1 MMIMKTIEREYIV
14 DKTKIGF
21 LRFIFEAHEGVA
33 VITTIDAKKGH
44 IKLIIAP
51 DRQNTANLI
60 IEDLKKDCDI
70 NEIPG

>member
-1 MMIMKTIEREYIV
+1 MIKMKTIQNEYIV

-21 LRFIFEAHEGVA
+21 MRFIFEAHEGVA

-51 DRQNTANLI
+51 GRLDTANLI
-60 IEDLKKDCDI
+60 IEDLKKDIRI
-70 NEIPG
+70 NEI

>member
-1 MMIMKTIEREYIV
+1 MMKTIVNEYIV

-21 LRFIFEAHEGVA
+21 IRFIFEAHEGVG

-51 DRQNTANLI
+51 DRLSTANLI
-60 IEDLKKDCDI
+60 IDDLKKGFQF
-70 NEIPG
+70 NEIHG

>member
-1 MMIMKTIEREYIV
+1 MMKMKTIQNEYIV

-21 LRFIFEAHEGVA
+21 MRFIFEAHEGVA

-51 DRQNTANLI
+51 DRMETANLI
-60 IEDLKKDCDI
+60 IKDLKKDIQI
-70 NEIPG
+70 NEI

>member
-1 MMIMKTIEREYIV
+1 MKTIQNEYIV

-21 LRFIFEAHEGVA
+21 MRFIFEAHEGVG

-51 DRQNTANLI
+51 DRIETANLI
-60 IEDLKKDCDI
+60 IEDLKKDIQI
-70 NEIPG
+70 NEI